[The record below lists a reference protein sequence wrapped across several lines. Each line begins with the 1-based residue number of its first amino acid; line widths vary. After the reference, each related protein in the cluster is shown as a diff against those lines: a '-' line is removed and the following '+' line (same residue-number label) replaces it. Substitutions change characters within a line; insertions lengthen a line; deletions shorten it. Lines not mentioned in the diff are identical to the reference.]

1 MVNIMKVE
9 LLNKSH
15 RQALE
20 HLFYRNKYMGVNL
33 EETGSASPGT
43 FSESDPE
50 FLYTV
55 YNIFCDTYLSDLLN
69 FKAFGTFDDDGII
82 TSYVSFY
89 ESVETPDW
97 FWTQV
102 RSKNHSHIKYALD
115 AAIKYNEDN
124 NRYKFFSM
132 FNLKYADSYRRL
144 AFSDYNRERYD
155 FVNEFVVPAKTKC
168 VYLVPWQILFNRMLM
183 PVDSLVRCAFLKS
196 EYRPELPVAG
206 FL

>member
-1 MVNIMKVE
+1 MRVE
-9 LLNKSH
+9 LLNKTH
-15 RQALE
+15 RESIA
-20 HLFYRNKYMGVNL
+20 HLFYRNKYMGVKL
-33 EETGSASPGT
+33 SEETPDASGS
-43 FSESDPE
+43 FSKSDPD
-50 FLYTV
+50 FLYMAYSV
-55 YNIFCDTYLSDLLN
+55 FCDTYLTNLQN
-69 FKAFGTFDDDGII
+69 FKAFGTFDEDGII

-102 RSKNHSHIKYALD
+102 RSKNQSHIKYALD

-124 NRYKFFSM
+124 GRYKFFSM
-132 FNLKYADSYRRL
+132 FNLKYEATYRRL
-144 AFSDYNRERYD
+144 AFSKYNRERYD

-168 VYLVPWQILFNRMLM
+168 IYLVPWQILFNRTLM

-196 EYRPELPVAG
+196 EHRPTELPIAG